1 MSLYESGI
9 LSGVT
14 DKTIGKLTLIRGH
27 MYQMHQSRRAD
38 LGSGS
43 PCLCDLIYYDLKG
56 LTDPRSAILF

>member
-1 MSLYESGI
+1 MNLYDSGI
-9 LSGVT
+9 LPGVT

-43 PCLCDLIYYDLKG
+43 PCLCDLIYYDLKV
-56 LTDPRSAILF
+56 